1 MTTPRTRASGS
12 AGAPASTATARQV
25 EVTRAAVRW
34 YLATHYGT
42 PDDQGTAQVFC
53 DPRRVGAFAVSR
65 EALVAHDGEAL
76 FRLLVAIA
84 MFQRRQDKQ
93 ITAILRSMTTD
104 EAAELSSLDRLLALV
119 DHGPCDLLRTTESL
133 RERCDLTKHATT
145 KLGICAANPR
155 ADCHLKRHTVLM
167 RRYGHFGKVPT
178 SAALVVRE
186 SGAIDLPAM
195 LAAVRAGARTRQ
207 GRARALVDALART
220 WRISEKIAAMFLS
233 TICNPDLTPGVPEWK
248 DVDWRHFVVV
258 DSNVDLFLG
267 ALAYRGPRSYE
278 ARRTFLRGLSKRID
292 LDAMRR
298 SLRRENPRIVQQAM
312 YLFMSVSNRR
322 AMPGDCM
329 HLGANACAA
338 CPRAL
343 SRICPARTT
352 DARRRLPVVA

>member
-1 MTTPRTRASGS
+1 MTAPRTRAPGA
-12 AGAPASTATARQV
+12 AGAPAPTPTARQV

-34 YLATHYGT
+34 YLATHHGS

-53 DPRRVGAFAVSR
+53 DPKRVGAFAVPR

-76 FRLLVAIA
+76 FRLLIAIA

-93 ITAILRSMTTD
+93 ITAILRSMTPD
-104 EAAELSSLDRLLALV
+104 EASELSSLDRLLALV
-119 DHGPCDLLRTTESL
+119 DHGSCDLLRTTEFI
-133 RERCDLTKHATT
+133 RERCDLTKQATT
-145 KLGICAANPR
+145 KLGVCAENPH
-155 ADCHLKRHTVLM
+155 AECHLKRHTVLM

-186 SGAIDLPAM
+186 SGAIDLAAM
-195 LAAVRAGARTRQ
+195 LSAVRAGARTRS

-220 WRISEKIAAMFLS
+220 WRVSEKIAAMFLS

-248 DVDWRHFVVV
+248 DVDWRHFVVI

-267 ALAYRGPRSYE
+267 ALDYRGPRSYE
-278 ARRTFLRGLSKRID
+278 ARRAFLRALSSRID
-292 LDAMRR
+292 LAAMRR
-298 SLRRENPRIVQQAM
+298 GLRRDNPRIVQQAM

-329 HLGANACAA
+329 HLGANACAS
-338 CPRAL
+338 CPRPL

-352 DARRRLPVVA
+352 GARRRLPLVS